1 MTGQSDQPDLG
12 AALAQLLPRL
22 AALEEPFLRAA
33 GVSMW
38 EYTILSGL
46 VSDDAVSQVELSTRT
61 RRDPTRLGRH
71 LEDLES
77 RGLVVRE
84 RSTDQ
89 RQRTVSLTKTGR
101 STYARLKKQ
110 IRAAEDELLAAHL
123 SAAEAKRFREA
134 LAKLLS

>member
-1 MTGQSDQPDLG
+1 MTGQSHQPDLG

-22 AALEEPFLRAA
+22 AALEEPFLREA

-38 EYTILSGL
+38 EYAILTALASG
-46 VSDDAVSQVELSTRT
+46 DAVSQVELSART

-71 LEDLES
+71 LEDLEG

-84 RSTDQ
+84 RSADQ
-89 RQRTVSLTKTGR
+89 RQRTVNLTKTGR
-101 STYARLKKQ
+101 SRYSRLKKQ

-123 SAAEAKRFREA
+123 SAAEAKRFRET